1 MGLDPTHDADYTI
14 WIVAALLYALDAAKL
29 LAPRELLL
37 VEAGRGRLAAGFS
50 ANPYTIAGR
59 VLAFAPLLRPD
70 RGVFVAKWGS
80 AWTNHVGL
88 KPMLESIERLRGVLL
103 VARVLAACAF
113 GLLFVVGPALTLSLG
128 TAPAI
133 LGTAAVL
140 YPTAI
145 AAMIFLWWRRRALR
159 LTTTRLVG
167 LCVEILVCPAFLPN
181 LVRKITVV
189 ERVDAD
195 GAQVLMATA
204 APDVTSDFLTRLE
217 SRTEDLIAG
226 TDPADPEHTRLRA
239 YLTTVLG
246 AR

>member
-1 MGLDPTHDADYTI
+1 MLDPTHDADYTI
-14 WIVAALLYALDAAKL
+14 WIVAALLYVLDAAKL

-37 VEAGRGRLAAGFS
+37 VEAGRGRLAAAFS

-59 VLAFAPLLRPD
+59 VLAFAPMLRPH
-70 RGVFVAKWGS
+70 RGVFVARWGS
-80 AWTNHVGL
+80 AWIDHARL
-88 KPMLESIERLRGVLL
+88 ASMLESIERLRGSLL
-103 VARVLAACAF
+103 GARVLAAGAF

-133 LGTAAVL
+133 LVTAAAL

-145 AAMIFLWWRRRALR
+145 AAIAFLWWRRRALR

-181 LVRKITVV
+181 LVRKITVI
-189 ERVDAD
+189 ERIDAD

-204 APDVTSDFLTRLE
+204 ASDVKSDFLTRLE
-217 SRTEDLIAG
+217 SRTEELIAG
-226 TDPADPEHTRLRA
+226 TDPADPEHARLRA
-239 YLTTVLG
+239 YLVTVLG